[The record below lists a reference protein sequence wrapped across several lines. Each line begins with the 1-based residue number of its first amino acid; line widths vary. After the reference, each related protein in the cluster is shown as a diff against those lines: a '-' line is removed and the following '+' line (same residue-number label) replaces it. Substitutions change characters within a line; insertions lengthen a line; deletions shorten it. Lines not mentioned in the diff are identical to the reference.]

1 MVIEGLHSSQINRE
15 SPIRPQLDRPEIE
28 EALRHGNIY
37 DVLRTPGID
46 RRDVEEFLAGQWQ
59 VFHNQLVQDYE
70 VYAAPASIPSIQEN
84 NIADLT
90 PNMHFTQEER
100 QFFAQE
106 MSALQQVRESASP
119 AGATP
124 VRGMG
129 STVRG
134 MGVDRGDLAA
144 KKDLMAIGEASKQ
157 DWDAFFNELQMKA
170 IDARMYQDLASRS
183 KELEREVSRIIA
195 MVRAGIAD
203 PEYVI
208 IAATKANMLPNG
220 IFFKGSAE
228 KIMHMNENMNKIAKD
243 IYKLDTADTN
253 KYTKELQM
261 AQARTRSGQTDMQM
275 ETMNLQ
281 KFAGNVATTLEWAN
295 GAIRMMQEMRRTTT
309 QNLAAR

>member
-37 DVLRTPGID
+37 DVLRTPGIN

-70 VYAAPASIPSIQEN
+70 VYAAPASIPPIQEN

-100 QFFAQE
+100 QFFSQE
-106 MSALQQVRESASP
+106 MAAMKS
-119 AGATP
+119 
-124 VRGMG
+124 
-129 STVRG
+129 VRG
-134 MGVDRGDLAA
+134 MGVAIDRGDLAE

-170 IDARMYQDLASRS
+170 IDARMYQDLAARS